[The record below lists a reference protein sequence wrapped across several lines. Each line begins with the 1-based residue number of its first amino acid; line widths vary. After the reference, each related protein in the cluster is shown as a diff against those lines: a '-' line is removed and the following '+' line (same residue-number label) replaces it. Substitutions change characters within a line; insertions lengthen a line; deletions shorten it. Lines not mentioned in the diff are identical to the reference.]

1 MITSEGNEVSH
12 IDDDSDDD
20 TENESVAGSEASS
33 TTSARI
39 DEHRLSLPG
48 QDDNEG
54 ISTSGQVDVGQFRL
68 VPNDIDLSF
77 EERFPSHPVHVPAP
91 APAAQF
97 VPVPDIQEII
107 LDQPIVPEAS
117 QPEQP
122 VNNQNPSGTF
132 KKPFNR
138 KERLIDNANV
148 DLEPVAGPSGL
159 QRPVPFPSNRGQTHN
174 HQSSSQSSSSSLFF
188 SEDDY
193 TNNLNLD
200 LAFSGLPSSV
210 TLTRS
215 PANKDKSSTER
226 KDSEAS
232 NNSSEE
238 LLPLTKRLKSRHYEE
253 QARSSSNDGSSS
265 SSNHV
270 NEMSHEH
277 SNNIDRVSN
286 NSDILRSSLEGNPPN
301 NNAAQGSSSGAGP
314 SNAAFRN
321 TSSETNDQENLGGVQ
336 QNFSVTIETS
346 NIYLSTAK
354 PKYLATK
361 SAGELKEY
369 LPLEQSSSE
378 VGLSEDA
385 VASLDS
391 FLNPPP
397 PSESS
402 TTFDSSSFLT
412 LNKRTVHEEQEP
424 SIPEQI
430 TISICDQPVQSSAVV
445 R

>member
-20 TENESVAGSEASS
+20 TESESVAGSEASS

-91 APAAQF
+91 APVAQF

-107 LDQPIVPEAS
+107 LEQPIVAEAS
-117 QPEQP
+117 QPEP

-148 DLEPVAGPSGL
+148 DLEPVAGPSGM
-159 QRPVPFPSNRGQTHN
+159 QRPVSFPSNRGQNQN
-174 HQSSSQSSSSSLFF
+174 HHSSSQSSSSSLFF

-193 TNNLNLD
+193 TNNLNIG

-215 PANKDKSSTER
+215 PANKDKSSSQR
-226 KDSEAS
+226 KDSEPS

-265 SSNHV
+265 SSSNHV
-270 NEMSHEH
+270 NEMSHEQ
-277 SNNIDRVSN
+277 SNNVERVSN

-301 NNAAQGSSSGAGP
+301 NAAQGSSSG
-314 SNAAFRN
+314 
-321 TSSETNDQENLGGVQ
+321 
-336 QNFSVTIETS
+336 
-346 NIYLSTAK
+346 
-354 PKYLATK
+354 
-361 SAGELKEY
+361 
-369 LPLEQSSSE
+369 
-378 VGLSEDA
+378 
-385 VASLDS
+385 
-391 FLNPPP
+391 
-397 PSESS
+397 
-402 TTFDSSSFLT
+402 
-412 LNKRTVHEEQEP
+412 
-424 SIPEQI
+424 
-430 TISICDQPVQSSAVV
+430 
-445 R
+445 